1 MVVMIF
7 DKTTPAIRGKL
18 SMWFLEI
25 KTGVFVGHV
34 SAMVRDKLWDWVTSQ
49 PKLGGCIQVYAS
61 NTEQHFAIRQAG
73 ATSRQILHEEGLYL
87 VAKMND

>member
-34 SAMVRDKLWDWVTSQ
+34 SAMVRDKLWDWVNSQ
-49 PKLGGCIQVYAS
+49 PKLGGCIQVFPS
-61 NTEQHFAIRQAG
+61 NTEQHFSIRQAG
-73 ATSRQILHEEGLYL
+73 ATSRKVLHEEGLYL
-87 VAKMND
+87 VAKISD